1 MRLLAPLLL
10 VPFLAAQ
17 QPPAQQAPAQPR
29 PQRDRTIPPAG
40 IEVPPQD
47 RQAIETG
54 LARLGAAMQ
63 QIRGLDLAP
72 DVEIFYRA
80 VKTALDNNE
89 FLRPPDIAAARRLLA
104 MGNERADQLRRGEA
118 PWTRATGLVVR
129 GYVSK
134 IDKTV
139 QPYGLVIPESYSPA
153 APRRW
158 RLDTWFHGRNETL
171 TEVAFLADR
180 IANPGQFTPPEALVL
195 HLYGRYC
202 NANKFA
208 GEVDL
213 FEALE
218 DVKRRYPIDE
228 DRIVVRGF
236 SMGGASAW
244 HFAAHHAWLW
254 AAAAP
259 GAGFSETPEFLRIDR
274 TRVKIN
280 WWEEKLWSMYNASDY
295 AVNFAQCPVVAYN
308 GDQDGQKQAADVMER
323 ELTKEG
329 IRLRRVVGPQTGHRY
344 HPDSIVEIN
353 SILDGIAARGRNRY
367 PATVRFTTF
376 TLAYNRMNWV
386 VVDALGKHWERA
398 RVDAEITGPSSLKLA
413 TSNVTALTLEFEPGG
428 CPLDMTRKAALQI
441 DGQKLDA
448 PAPMSDRS
456 WRVHLRK
463 TGAQWT
469 LADKPDQGGLRKR
482 HKLQGPI
489 DDAFM
494 DSFVFVRP
502 TGEPRSPGVAGWV
515 KSEMDRAIREWRR
528 QFRGDAQV
536 RDDSAVTDADI
547 AASNLVLWG
556 DPSSNSILARIADKL
571 PVKWTAQ
578 SVELGTQKFDAA
590 AHAPI
595 LIYPNPLNPSKYVV
609 LNSGFTFRDY
619 DHLNNAR
626 QVPKLPDYAIIDTTT
641 APDARYPGKITAAGF
656 FDESW
661 RLAP

>member
-1 MRLLAPLLL
+1 MRSLDAVLLTAT
-10 VPFLAAQ
+10 LAFAQ
-17 QPPAQQAPAQPR
+17 QRPAQDR
-29 PQRDRTIPPAG
+29 PIPPPG
-40 IEVPPQD
+40 IEVPAQD
-47 RQAIETG
+47 RQAIEAG

-129 GYVSK
+129 GYISK

-139 QPYGLVIPESYSPA
+139 QPYGLVVPESYSPSA
-153 APRRW
+153 ARRW
-158 RLDTWFHGRNETL
+158 RLDTWFHGRSEQL
-171 TEVAFLADR
+171 TEVAFLAER
-180 IANPGQFTPPEALVL
+180 IANPGQFTPPDALVL

-213 FEALE
+213 FEALD
-218 DVKRRYPIDE
+218 DVKRRYPIDN
-228 DRIVVRGF
+228 DRIVIRGF

-244 HFAAHHAWLW
+244 HFGAHFAHLW

-259 GAGFSETPEFLRIDR
+259 GAGFSETPEFLRLDR
-274 TRVKIN
+274 NRVKIN
-280 WWEEKLWSMYNASDY
+280 WWEEKLWSLYNASDY
-295 AVNFAQCPVVAYN
+295 AVNFAQLPVVAYN

-323 ELTKEG
+323 EMGKEG

-353 SILDGIAARGRNRY
+353 SIIDKIAAKGRNLY
-367 PATVRFTTF
+367 PPTVRFTTF

-386 VVDALGKHWERA
+386 VINSLGKHWERA
-398 RVDAEITGPSSLKLA
+398 RVDAEIAGPSSLKIV
-413 TSNVTALTLEFEPGG
+413 TSNVTGLSLDFDSGG
-428 CPLDMTRKAALQI
+428 SPLDATRKPVIQI
-441 DGQKLDA
+441 DGQKLEA
-448 PAPMSDRS
+448 VPPMSDRS
-456 WRVHLRK
+456 WQVHLRK
-463 TGAQWT
+463 TGSQW
-469 LADKPDQGGLRKR
+469 AIVDKPLPDSLVKR
-482 HKLQGPI
+482 HGLQGPI

-494 DSFVFVRP
+494 DSFLVVRP
-502 TGEPRSPGVAGWV
+502 TGQPQSPGVAGWV
-515 KSEMDRAIREWRR
+515 KSEMDRSIREWRR

-536 RDDSAVTDADI
+536 RDDSEVTDADI
-547 AASNLVLWG
+547 ASSNLALWG
-556 DPSSNSILARIADKL
+556 DPSSNKVLARIADKL

-578 SVELGTQKFDAA
+578 SVQLGSQTFDATT
-590 AHAPI
+590 HAPI

-609 LNSGFTFRDY
+609 LNSGFTFREYDY
-619 DHLNNAR
+619 LNNAR
-626 QVPKLPDYAIIDTTT
+626 QVPKLPDYAIVDTSTP
-641 APDARYPGKITAAGF
+641 PDARYPGKIAAAGF

-661 RLAP
+661 QIAKQ